1 MIIRVEIFETGT
13 TARSWIV
20 SCTCGAYISSTK
32 FEANPHVMAEL
43 HEKWGHEGKNCEIVV
58 DDRRHNKT
66 QSLDNIYT
74 DVKDNDDE
82 SNYIYCEVC
91 GVDYHIDEPCER
103 H

>member
-43 HEKWGHEGKNCEIVV
+43 HEKWEHNGKNCEIVV
-58 DDRRHNKT
+58 DDRRHDKT
-66 QSLDNIYT
+66 QSLDPILPIY
-74 DVKDNDDE
+74 DDE

-91 GVDYHIDEPCER
+91 GYDYHIDEPCER